1 MRFSSEEAGFANTLP
16 ANLDDMYDYLTEV
29 GDLKWRPIVPDAL
42 KPVLTQVG
50 TEKAKPESPLV
61 TKPPVP
67 VKKPQP

>member
-1 MRFSSEEAGFANTLP
+1 MARDYLAEAG
-16 ANLDDMYDYLTEV
+16 DV
-29 GDLKWRPIVPDAL
+29 KWRPIVPDAM

-67 VKKPQP
+67 VKKPQ